1 LPIAPPSL
9 RPPLPDTPS
18 DDRPETPAQRLS
30 WVVRM
35 HYRMRTAAFGMLFL
49 AVCLHARVE
58 TVRADVW
65 LFLGLLLIVYPHLQF
80 RRAQRSST
88 PLDTEMHNLSADSLL
103 LGMSAAA
110 LGFPLWITFSSL
122 LGTLSNNTA
131 NKGWPGVAETLLA
144 FSTGALLGG
153 AIWGFR
159 LVPGND
165 LPTTLLCIVC
175 LTAYLVAMGHIAFTR
190 IQRLRD
196 TREALQQRERDLM
209 AANAA
214 LQRNLRE
221 IDALQEQLREQAI
234 RDPLTGL
241 YNRRYLDATLERELA
256 RARRDGQ
263 PLALILMDLDH
274 FKRVNDTYGHQAG
287 DEVLQQL
294 ARLLNEMARA
304 GDVASRHGGE
314 EFLLLMPTMSLATAR
329 ERAETLRRAFGA
341 LEIPFGSLKLRATL
355 SIGIAASPDHG
366 STAEDLFR
374 HADRALYQAKH
385 EGRNRVAS

>member
-1 LPIAPPSL
+1 MPIAPPSL
-9 RPPLPDTPS
+9 RPPLPDTPG
-18 DDRPETPAQRLS
+18 DERPETPAQRLS

-58 TVRADVW
+58 TVRIDVW
-65 LFLGLLLIVYPHLQF
+65 LFLGLLLIAYPHLQF
-80 RRAQRSST
+80 RRAQRSGS
-88 PLDTEMHNLSADSLL
+88 PLDTEMYNLSADSLL

-153 AIWGFR
+153 AVWGFR

-256 RARRDGQ
+256 RSRRDGQ

-294 ARLLNEMARA
+294 ARLLTEMARV

-329 ERAETLRRAFGA
+329 ERAEALRQAFA
-341 LEIPFGSLKLRATL
+341 AMEISFGSLKLRATL

-374 HADRALYQAKH
+374 HADRALYRAKH

>member
-1 LPIAPPSL
+1 MPIAPPSL
-9 RPPLPDTPS
+9 RPPLPDTPG
-18 DDRPETPAQRLS
+18 DDRPETAAQRLS

-58 TVRADVW
+58 VVSTSIW

-80 RRAQRSST
+80 RRARRSSA
-88 PLDTEMHNLSADSLL
+88 PLDTEMHNLSADSFL

-153 AIWGFR
+153 LVWGFR

-209 AANAA
+209 AANDA
-214 LQRNLRE
+214 LQRNLQA
-221 IDALQEQLREQAI
+221 IDALQAQLREQAI

-241 YNRRYLDATLERELA
+241 YNRRYLDATLQRELA
-256 RARRDGQ
+256 RSQRENQ

-287 DEVLQQL
+287 DAVLLQL
-294 ARLLNEMARA
+294 ARLLTEMARA

-329 ERAETLRRAFGA
+329 ERAEALRHAFGSRG
-341 LEIPFGSLKLRATL
+341 IPFGGLTLHATL
-355 SIGIAASPDHG
+355 SIGIAAYPDHG
-366 STAEDLFR
+366 NTAEDLFR
-374 HADRALYQAKH
+374 HADRSLYQAKH
-385 EGRNRVAS
+385 GGRNRVEG